1 MRLLVRAIL
10 LMALL
15 FNVGVVFEAPHA
27 SAGDGFAR
35 YLAQQARFMARTRK
49 PNTTRP
55 AARATTPVRK
65 PAAPAIGQWPAGR
78 STVPPLTRS
87 APR

>member
-1 MRLLVRAIL
+1 MRLLMRATIL
-10 LMALL
+10 MGLL
-15 FNVGVVFEAPHA
+15 FNGGVVFEAPHA
-27 SAGDGFAR
+27 SAGDGFSR
-35 YLAQQARFMARTRK
+35 YLAQQARFQVRTRK

-55 AARATTPVRK
+55 AAKATTPAQK
-65 PAAPAIGQWPAGR
+65 PAAPAIGQRPAGR